1 MEALIKKRAA
11 ELDDRS
17 TPLSSKFQTHR
28 GCGTIKDAKYD
39 AAMRLYGLVGS
50 FSAAQLKH
58 AYKRLALIYHPDKP
72 GGTKET
78 FNKLKSGYKCL
89 RPHATRTT
97 MTLNE
102 MLKERDEAVH
112 IEKVETKDFNRTFES
127 RHTSAH
133 AGTGHDK
140 WFRSEIPTTMRA
152 PEKVK
157 FKQFNEM
164 FDRCNAKKTG
174 TIVKHVIDYMPSS
187 NMACSSIYGDN
198 DTTTFDGEG
207 YSDLKLAYGQ
217 SILS

>member
-1 MEALIKKRAA
+1 MDALIRKREA
-11 ELDDRS
+11 ELDNKK

-39 AAMRLYGLVGS
+39 AAIRMYGLSGS
-50 FSAAQLKH
+50 FSAAQLKN
-58 AYKRLALIYHPDKP
+58 AYKRLVLVCHPDKP

-78 FNKLKSGYKCL
+78 FNKLKAGYKCL
-89 RPHATRTT
+89 RPHASRTT

-102 MLKERDEAVH
+102 MLKERDEAIH
-112 IEKVETKDFNRTFES
+112 IEKVETKDFNRTFE
-127 RHTSAH
+127 RTHTSAH
-133 AGTGHDK
+133 ARSGHDA
-140 WFRSEIPTTMRA
+140 WFRSEIPETMRA

-164 FDRCNAKKTG
+164 FDKCNAKKSG
-174 TIVKHVIDYMPSS
+174 TIVKHVINYMPSS
-187 NMACSSIYGDN
+187 NMACSSIHEDSENYNGD
-198 DTTTFDGEG
+198 G